1 MPVLKNKTQGRF
13 VTVNRNIVEDK
24 DLRLVDRGLL
34 LTLLSLPDNW
44 DFSIKGMTHILPEG
58 KAAISAS
65 FERLKRRGYIR
76 KEQIR
81 DESGR
86 FAETAIEVF
95 DVPFK
100 PSAENRSTEKRT
112 TVKRQTDN
120 RTQLNNK
127 ESNNNRLKNKGLV
140 RAEKKYPG
148 KDDRG
153 KGRSKDNGHGSE
165 GISGNERSAEINLYG
180 FPVSDL

>member
-13 VTVNRNIVEDK
+13 VSVNRNIVEDK
-24 DLRLVDRGLL
+24 NLRLVDRGLL

-65 FERLKRRGYIR
+65 FERLIKRGYIR
-76 KEQIR
+76 KEQVR
-81 DESGR
+81 DETGR

-100 PSAENRSTEKRT
+100 PLPEKRATDDRATEKPPSE
-112 TVKRQTDN
+112 KQA
-120 RTQLNNK
+120 QLNTKGFNNK
-127 ESNNNRLKNKGLV
+127 EFNNKEMNK
-140 RAEKKYPG
+140 AEKKNAG
-148 KDDRG
+148 KEKYG
-153 KGRSKDNGHGSE
+153 TENVNTNPSCNNKA
-165 GISGNERSAEINLYG
+165 SGDSHSTEIDLYG
-180 FPVSDL
+180 FPVSDM